1 MSTQSFTPE
10 FREAIWLT
18 YHRKCF
24 YGTELITLEEM
35 EIDHLLPE
43 SYLALPDQPAK
54 LSQLGLPADFNIC
67 GYENLVPACRIC
79 NQRKNANELPIGQ
92 LGIFVSQIANNIS
105 ELQKELAAA
114 EKGNALG
121 HILVRIANSIKKG
134 RFTPE
139 ELKEALRGKGL
150 LDFQSILAAPAS
162 PSNTSTPPPTLRVI
176 FSAASAGKIFHKH
189 GVMLDEIEKAL
200 MSGAFG
206 AERVLLRDQDDTYV
220 LRTNSGLVI
229 VYKLNHDEILVKTA
243 YRKQ

>member
-24 YGTELITLEEM
+24 YGTERITLEEM

-43 SYLALPDQPAK
+43 SYLALPDLPAK
-54 LSQLGLPADFNIC
+54 LSQLGLPPDFNIC

-92 LGIFVSQIANNIS
+92 LGIFVSQIASNIS

-121 HILVRIANSIKKG
+121 HILVRIANSIRKG
-134 RFTPE
+134 RFTPD

-150 LDFQSILAAPAS
+150 LDFKSIISAPAS
-162 PSNTSTPPPTLRVI
+162 PSNTPTIPALRVI
-176 FSAASAGKIFHKH
+176 FSAASADKIFHKH
-189 GVMLDEIEKAL
+189 GVMLDEIEAAL
-200 MSGAFG
+200 VSGAFG
-206 AERVLLRDQDDTYV
+206 AERAPFRDQDDTYV

-229 VYKLNHDEILVKTA
+229 IYKLNDNEITVKTA
-243 YRKQ
+243 YRTQ